1 MQRKNKILV
10 HACCGVCFSYPL
22 ILLRDIGYE
31 PVVYFVNPNIFPEN
45 EFERRYEELR
55 KYCFVNSVQ
64 LIKENYNHNLFLDIT
79 KGLENLP
86 EKNER
91 CKRCFYLRLEKAAF
105 MAEKLGIDKIT
116 TTLSVSPHKISKDIF
131 EMGKKACLN
140 KGVEFIEFDFKKKD
154 GFKKTSKIAY
164 DFGMY
169 RQNYCG
175 CEFSLR

>member
-1 MQRKNKILV
+1 MQSKNKILI

-22 ILLRDIGYE
+22 ILLRELGYE
-31 PVVYFVNPNIFPEN
+31 PVVYFVNPNIHPIN
-45 EFERRYEELR
+45 EFERRYSQLE
-55 KYCFVNSVQ
+55 KYCAANNVE
-64 LIKENYNHNLFLDIT
+64 LIKEEYDHGEFLKIA

-86 EKNER
+86 EKSER
-91 CKRCFYLRLEKAAF
+91 CKRCFYLRLLKTVLLA
-105 MAEKLGIDKIT
+105 KKTGIDKIT

-131 EMGKKACLN
+131 EMGKKACEN
-140 KGVEFIEFDFKKKD
+140 TDIEFMEFDFKKKD